1 MLRFPHL
8 PTAMPEIPNPHA
20 LASMLLTVV
29 ALYLF
34 SRERLRLE
42 ISSVG
47 LISLL
52 AIGFSL
58 FPYEDFRSTEFFAG
72 FGHEALIAVS
82 ALMVMGQGL
91 VQTAALEPVGQLLA
105 RFWSQSPRLSFM
117 ATLVVGAALSAFV
130 NNTPIVVLLL
140 PILVSVC
147 LRTRNSPA
155 KILMPM
161 GFATLVGGMG
171 TTIGTST
178 NLLVVSVASDLGLAE
193 FGMFDFVYPA
203 AIGGAVAFVYLWLI
217 APRLLPARD
226 IQLAD
231 AAPRLFEA
239 RLRLTDQSPAV
250 GKHLSDANALC
261 GGKLRVARIRRG
273 ETLIMPLPDAVL
285 KVGDQLRVRDT
296 RQNLKLFEEALKAR
310 LHSVNSD
317 ENGDGP
323 LTAQNQSLAEIA
335 VVAGSRLDR
344 ADLRSARFLDQ
355 FQLVVLAAHR
365 AGREMM
371 SLEDNI
377 ARVVLQPGDILLVQG
392 ARAQIARL
400 KRSTDFLV
408 LDATVDLPE
417 PHKAKRALA
426 IFIGV
431 VALAASGL
439 MPIAVSATAGASLLL
454 LTRCLT
460 VGAAIRAINSSV
472 FFVVVASLALGRAL
486 VETGATEYLTEA
498 FLAFT
503 LGADHLIVLGALMAL
518 LAVLTNVV
526 SNNAA
531 AVIGTPIAI
540 GIAQNLGLP
549 PEPFVL
555 AVLFGANISFAT
567 PMAYQTNLLVMAAG
581 NYRFSDFVKVGAP
594 LTLIMLFTLTWALGR
609 IYF

>member
-1 MLRFPHL
+1 
-8 PTAMPEIPNPHA
+8 MPDIPNPHA
-20 LASMLLTVV
+20 LTSMLLTGA

-34 SRERLRLE
+34 SLERLRLE
-42 ISSVG
+42 ISSMG

-58 FPYEDFRSTEFFAG
+58 FPYGDFRPAEFFAG

-91 VQTAALEPVGQLLA
+91 VQTAALEPVGRVLA
-105 RFWSQSPRLSFM
+105 RFWNRLPFLSFM
-117 ATLVVGAALSAFV
+117 ATLVVGAVLSAFV

-147 LRTRNSPA
+147 LRTNNSPA

-161 GFATLVGGMG
+161 GFATIVGGMA

-203 AIGGAVAFVYLWLI
+203 AIAGAVAFVYLWLI
-217 APRLLPARD
+217 APRLLPDRD
-226 IQLAD
+226 IQLAG

-239 RLRLTDQSPAV
+239 RLRLTDQSPVV
-250 GKHLSDANALC
+250 GKPLSDAIALC
-261 GGKLRVARIRRG
+261 DGKLRPARIRRG
-273 ETLIMPLPDAVL
+273 EMLLMPLPDAVL
-285 KVGDQLRVRDT
+285 KAGDQLRVRDT
-296 RQNLKLFEEALKAR
+296 REQLKLFEDTLKAS
-310 LHSVNSD
+310 LHSVDS
-317 ENGDGP
+317 GDDGNGP
-323 LTAQNQSLAEIA
+323 LAEQSQSLAEIA
-335 VVAGSRLDR
+335 VVAGSRLDG
-344 ADLRSARFLDQ
+344 ANLRSARFLDQ
-355 FQLVVLAAHR
+355 FQLVVLAVHR

-371 SLEDNI
+371 SFEDNI

-392 ARAQIARL
+392 AGAQIARL

-408 LDATVDLPE
+408 LDATADLPE
-417 PHKAKRALA
+417 PQKALRALI
-426 IFIGV
+426 IFVGV
-431 VALAASGL
+431 VACAASGL
-439 MPIAVSATAGASLLL
+439 MPISVSATAGACLLL
-454 LTRCLT
+454 LTRCLN
-460 VGAAIRAINSSV
+460 VGPAIRAINSSV
-472 FFVVVASLALGRAL
+472 FFVIVASLALGKAL
-486 VETGATEYLTEA
+486 VETGATNYLTEV
-498 FLAFT
+498 FLVAT
-503 LGADHLIVLGALMAL
+503 LGADPLIVLGALMAL

-540 GIAQNLGLP
+540 GIANSLGMP

-555 AVLFGANISFAT
+555 AVLFGANMSFAT

-581 NYRFSDFVKVGAP
+581 NYRFLDFVRAGAP
-594 LTLIMLFTLTWALGR
+594 LTVIMLLTLTWVLGQ